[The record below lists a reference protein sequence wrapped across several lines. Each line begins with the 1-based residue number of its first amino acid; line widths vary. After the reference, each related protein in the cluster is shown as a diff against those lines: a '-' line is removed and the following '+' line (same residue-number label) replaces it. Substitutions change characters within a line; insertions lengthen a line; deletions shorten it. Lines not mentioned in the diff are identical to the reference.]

1 VEDRVDAPTEAV
13 DRPAVLHELRAA
25 LARIGVDPHDVEP
38 TADLVED
45 LDLDSL
51 DWVDLALQLEDA
63 LAIPLQEKR
72 FASLRTVQ
80 DVVDRIHEAL
90 EERGDPPS

>member
-1 VEDRVDAPTEAV
+1 VDAPTAAV
-13 DRPAVLHELRAA
+13 DRPAVLEELRAA
-25 LARIGVDPHDVEP
+25 LVRIGVDPDAVEP
-38 TADLVED
+38 AADLVED

-72 FASLRTVQ
+72 FDSLRTVR

-90 EERGDPPS
+90 AERCDRPR